1 MDLYKKRSLVVV
13 VIFLTVLVM
22 FAGKL
27 FSLQILDKKYKDLAN
42 QNVIRKLTV
51 RPSRGLIYDRNG
63 KLLVVNDANYE
74 IHVIPRQVEQM
85 DTALFCQLL
94 DIDKEFF
101 EAQLK
106 KAYEY
111 SRYRPSKFLK
121 QVSARQFSAFQEYLY
136 KFPGFF
142 GQIDFTRKYPY
153 PVAAHVLGYVGE
165 VTPRTIEQQPYYV
178 SGDYIGISG
187 LEYTYESFLRGHK
200 GSKTVMVDRFN
211 REVGSFAEGMYDSA
225 AISGHN
231 IHVSIDIELQAYAE
245 QLMQN
250 KKGCVVAIEPS
261 TGEILCMVSSP
272 TFDPNLLSG
281 RKRGKNFAMLM
292 QDTLKPL
299 FNRPIMGSTYPPGS
313 TFKPV
318 QALIGLQEGTLSTTD
333 AYPCYPGYRMGS
345 HTVGCHMHPVARNLS
360 TAIQHSCNAYFCYV
374 FRNIVDQE
382 KFENMDQALA
392 LWNQYIYSF
401 GLGQKL
407 GVDVPN
413 EEKGLVPTPAVYN
426 KMYSPG
432 SWKSSTIISL
442 SIGQGELGVTPLQLA
457 NMTCIFAN
465 RGYYYTPHFATKIDN
480 DTTGH
485 ISEYTERHYTKVDA
499 KYFDPIVEGLYQTCE
514 QGTGRIARI
523 EGYEVC
529 GKTGTVQNPH
539 GEDHSAFITFAP
551 KDNPKIAVAV
561 FVENSGFGST
571 YAAPIAS
578 LVMEK
583 YLNDTISD
591 KRIYLQ
597 EKMLNA
603 DLITPKKKEVEQ

>member
-1 MDLYKKRSLVVV
+1 MDLFKKRRV
-13 VIFLTVLVM
+13 VIVIIFLFILIVY
-22 FAGKL
+22 AGKL

-42 QNVIRKLTV
+42 QNVIRKITV

-85 DTALFCQLL
+85 DTTLFCELL
-94 DIDKEFF
+94 DIDQEFF
-101 EAQLK
+101 KSQLK
-106 KAYEY
+106 KASNY
-111 SRYRPSKFLK
+111 SRYRPSKFLR
-121 QVSARQFSAFQEYLY
+121 QVSAKQFSAFQEYLY

-165 VTPRTIEQQPYYV
+165 VTPKHIEQQPYYV
-178 SGDYIGISG
+178 SGDYIGVNG
-187 LEYTYESFLRGHK
+187 LESTYEKFLRGDK
-200 GSKTVMVDRFN
+200 GNKMVMVDRFN
-211 REVGSFAEGMYDSA
+211 REVGAFAEGIYDTA

-231 IHVSIDIELQAYAE
+231 IHVSLDIELQAYAE

-281 RKRGKNFAMLM
+281 RQRGKHYAALN

-299 FNRPIMGSTYPPGS
+299 YNRPIMATYPPGS
-313 TFKPV
+313 TFKPL
-318 QALIGLQEGTLSTTD
+318 QALIGLEEGTLHTND
-333 AYPCYPGYRMGS
+333 AYPCLPGYRMGS
-345 HTVGCHMHPVARNLS
+345 LTVGCHLHPVARDLS

-374 FRNIVDQE
+374 FRNILDQQ
-382 KFENMDQALA
+382 KFENMDTALA
-392 LWNQYIYSF
+392 SWDDYVYSF
-401 GLGQKL
+401 GLGHKL
-407 GVDVPN
+407 GVDVPY
-413 EEKGLVPTPAVYN
+413 EKPGLVPQPAVYN

-432 SWKSSTIISL
+432 SWRSSTIISL

-465 RGYYYTPHFATKIDN
+465 RGYYYTPHFAVTIDD
-480 DTTGH
+480 DTTGY
-485 ISEYTERHYTKVDA
+485 ISDYTERHYTMVDA
-499 KYFDPIVEGLYQTCE
+499 KYFEPIVEGLYQTCE

-583 YLNDTISD
+583 YLNDTIAD
-591 KRIYLQ
+591 NRIYLQ
-597 EKMLNA
+597 DKMLKA
-603 DLITPKKKEVEQ
+603 DLIHPKKPELQP